1 VFGEEIDHAQ
11 LHKIYGENNDGQ
23 KRYSPA
29 VCIGCER
36 KRVTGDP
43 DPDHISTSYVERS
56 NLSMRMS
63 MRRFSRLTNA
73 FSKKIENHAA
83 SIAIYFTWY
92 NFGRVHQIL
101 KTTRAIE
108 AGVANHA
115 WKMEDMV
122 ALLEAVEP
130 KSTRPTVSN

>member
-1 VFGEEIDHAQ
+1 MFGEEIDHAQ